1 MKKSLLITAA
11 VCIFSAAFCAAETKT
26 QRITLDKSGC
36 LLAGDLRFAGDI
48 YNKRVNHSQRGKSW
62 KCDKASFDKI
72 SGVST
77 NVGKIIIPEFPAISY
92 ATTLARTINNGAI
105 YTLHISGTERN
116 FTVRTSLPAATFA
129 GREISADGKKIL
141 LRSEKIQKGPGVASG
156 SAASIG
162 IPCSDVY
169 INIEFE
175 KPVGYTI
182 HDYRPGTKNFSLLF
196 SVPKVSAKDKLN
208 AVLRFKVTAIPY
220 KATPVDISKAVN
232 MGFAD
237 EVDSDGK
244 GGWTDQGPENDLR
257 MVPTGKQRF
266 KGTDFYIINAKKNN
280 NKACIALRGGG
291 RPYFPE
297 SATAEV
303 NGKLRGNYLT
313 ILHARAWKASS
324 KTAGNII
331 VKYTDGSQSNI
342 AVSSKDMGNWWSPT
356 PTKNGDVAWVGE
368 NASASVGLF
377 KTSYAIENKPI
388 SAITFK
394 STNSCVWLI
403 AAASVSDVI
412 TPRDHSAV
420 YYIVAGKSWKPIDF
434 TKTPE
439 KNSVMDFSHR
449 LDAPA
454 GKYGKVIV
462 KNSSF
467 VFEKR
472 PDTPIRFYGSNLCS
486 GANFVSKEQVDTIVK
501 RFARMGFNI
510 LRLHHH
516 DGGMADNKDT
526 TKLNPVNMDKI
537 DYLIAKCKE
546 NGIYITTDFYVSR
559 RLPAGEIPEYPGKL
573 SNIQAYKALF
583 WLTDSV
589 WENWKASV
597 TNYINHVNPYTGMR
611 LIDDPVLVT
620 INIINE
626 GNIKSHWATD
636 AYTRKVYEEYFEKWR
651 KARNLTD
658 GGNHAKR
665 NIQFE
670 EFLTET
676 YEKRYAQMVKFLRGL
691 GVKTPFADQN
701 MGTTPKLSQMR
712 RLYDFVDN
720 HGYFSHPNFPVA
732 SWKLPSSLNQRSPVC
747 AAHVVPWHLPTSR
760 LLDKPFTVTE
770 FDYAKPNRYRA
781 AGPALIGAIGSY
793 QDWDMLVQFAFS
805 HGSEN
810 FTRDDRT
817 NNHFDLS
824 TDCVKNLAHRIGSSF
839 FLNGGAK
846 PAKGTF
852 AVLLSDR
859 AYIPFTYESSSE
871 IAQLAQI
878 ANVGTCVI
886 KDGDLSKLP
895 ADTIAVIDIGAGF
908 PKNYKGKYPVFKAV
922 KGKNMLVSDIVKA
935 GLIPAECYDAK
946 TQTCKSLDGKL
957 ALSRENGTF
966 SASSDCCDALV
977 LPEKKSGKAGLLA
990 VKNKTGHG
998 VFGLVSADGKALA
1011 GSRRILLLHLTDTQA
1026 TKAKFGSPAMNL
1038 LISWGVTPFLAAKG
1052 EAEITISLNPEK
1064 YTLYAVNTAGK
1075 RLSEVKFNA
1084 KNGKISFNAS
1094 VFNKF
1099 GQVFAYELAAK

>member
-1 MKKSLLITAA
+1 MKKSLLFAA
-11 VCIFSAAFCAAETKT
+11 VCCIISAAFCAGKT
-26 QRITLDKSGC
+26 PANTIALDKSGC
-36 LLAGDLRFAGDI
+36 LLAGGLRFTGDI
-48 YNKRVNHSQRGKSW
+48 YNKRANYSQRGKSW
-62 KCDKASFDKI
+62 KCDKASNDTI
-72 SGVST
+72 SGVSVNT
-77 NVGKIIIPEFPAISY
+77 GKIFVPDLPEISY
-92 ATTLARTINNGAI
+92 TTTLARSINNSAV
-105 YTLHISGTERN
+105 YTMHISGTERG
-116 FTVRTSLPAATFA
+116 FTVRTSLPESIFA
-129 GREISADGKKIL
+129 GREITVDGRKIL
-141 LRSEKIQKGPGVASG
+141 LPLEKTQKGPGVASG
-156 SAASIG
+156 LTGSIS
-162 IPCSDVY
+162 IPCSDTCV
-169 INIEFE
+169 NIRFE
-175 KPVGYTI
+175 KRIHYTI
-182 HDYRPGTKNFSLLF
+182 HDYRPGTKSFSLLF
-196 SVPKVSAKDKLN
+196 TVPKASPKDKLN
-208 AVLRFKVTAIPY
+208 AVLRFEVSEIPY
-220 KATPVDISKAVN
+220 TASPVDLSKAVN

-237 EVDSDGK
+237 KVDSDGK

-257 MVPTGKQRF
+257 MVPLGKQRF
-266 KGTDFYIINAKKNN
+266 KGTDFYIINPAKNKN
-280 NKACIALRGGG
+280 KSCIALRGTG

-297 SATAEV
+297 SATAQV
-303 NGKLRGNYLT
+303 AGKLRGNYLT
-313 ILHARAWKASS
+313 ILHARAWNASL

-331 VKYTDGSQSNI
+331 VKYTDGSQSDI
-342 AVSSKDMGNWWSPT
+342 AVSSKDMGNWWSPS
-356 PTKNGDVAWVGE
+356 PTANGDVAWVGE

-388 SAITFK
+388 SEITFK
-394 STNSCVWLI
+394 STNSCVWMI
-403 AAASVSDVI
+403 AAASVSDIV
-412 TPRDHSAV
+412 TPRDHTAP

-434 TKTPE
+434 AKTPE

-454 GKYGKVIV
+454 GKYGSVIV
-462 KNSSF
+462 KNGSF
-467 VFEKR
+467 VFEKK

-486 GANFVSKEQVDTIVK
+486 GANFVSKEQVETIVN
-501 RFARMGFNI
+501 RFSRMGFNI

-516 DGGMADNKDT
+516 DGGLADDKDT
-526 TKLNPVNMDKI
+526 TKLDPVNMDKI

-559 RLPAGEIPEYPGKL
+559 RLPAGEIPEYPGAL
-573 SNIQAYKALF
+573 RNIQAYKALL

-589 WENWKASV
+589 WENWKANV

-626 GNIKSHWATD
+626 GNIKSHWAAD

-651 KARNLTD
+651 KAKNLTD

-676 YEKRYAQMVKFLRGL
+676 YEKRYAQMVKFLRDL

-720 HGYFSHPNFPVA
+720 HGYFCHPNFPVA
-732 SWKLPSSLNQRSPVC
+732 SWKLPSSLNQRSPVR

-770 FDYAKPNRYRA
+770 FDYAKPNRCRA

-805 HGSEN
+805 HGKEN

-817 NNHFDLS
+817 QNHFDLS
-824 TDCVKNLAHRIGSSF
+824 TDCVKYLAHRIGSSF
-839 FLNGGAK
+839 FLDGGVK

-852 AVLLSDR
+852 AVLLSDK
-859 AYIPFTYESSSE
+859 AYIPFTFEYSSE

-886 KDGDLSKLP
+886 KDGDLSKIP
-895 ADTIAVIDIGAGF
+895 ADTLAVIDIGVGF
-908 PKNYKGKYPVFKAV
+908 PQNYKGKYPVFKAV
-922 KGKNMLVSDIVKA
+922 KGKNTLISDIVKA
-935 GLIPAECYDAK
+935 GLVPAECYDAK

-966 SASSDCCDALV
+966 SASSDHCDALV
-977 LPEKKSGKAGLLA
+977 LPEKKSGKAGLLS
-990 VKNKTGHG
+990 VENKTGHG
-998 VFGLVSADGKALA
+998 VFGLISADGKALA
-1011 GSRRILLLHLTDTQA
+1011 SSKRMLLLHLTDTQA
-1026 TKAKFGSPAMNL
+1026 TKAKFSSPAMNL
-1038 LISWGVTPFLAAKG
+1038 LMSWGVTPFLAARG
-1052 EAEITISLNPEK
+1052 EAKITISLDPAK

-1084 KNGKISFNAS
+1084 KNGKISFNAN

-1099 GQVFAYELAAK
+1099 GQVFAYELTAK